1 MVVAQQL
8 AELEI
13 RHLFLRLRELMAETA
28 LILLIMALAAAVALL
43 VVVRLGV
50 ALHQEVVEQE
60 QHLQLADHQ

>member
-1 MVVAQQL
+1 VAQQL